1 MELREGV
8 EPQLGLDHRR
18 RDRRLP
24 ILIKVEYLRMD
35 DFLVDY
41 ASNIS
46 LGGMFILTEQPL
58 ELGTQ
63 FRIRFVVPGWADA
76 IETRAEVRWRRSPG
90 PGPLRAGMGVRFD
103 GLAPNEKA
111 RIEALISQ
119 LDGR

>member
-1 MELREGV
+1 MDLRERS
-8 EPQLGLDHRR
+8 EPQEGLDGRR

-46 LGGMFILTEQPL
+46 LGGMFILTDQPL

-63 FRIRFVVPGWADA
+63 FRIRFIVPGWAEA
-76 IETRAEVRWRRSPG
+76 IETRAEVRWRRPPG
-90 PGPLRAGMGVRFD
+90 PGPLRSGMGVRFE
-103 GLAPNEKA
+103 GLAPPEKA
-111 RIEALISQ
+111 RIEVLIGR
-119 LDGR
+119 LDAR